1 VILLLLAAAAANAA
15 ETVSI
20 PFRAVVGSEELA
32 CGRKYAGVGLSKSV
46 ITPRDF
52 RFYIH
57 NVRLLDE
64 AGKEWPVDLAQDGK
78 WVLDDVALLDFED
91 GSAGCRNGSP
101 ETNRVVTGT
110 VPAGHVYRG
119 LRFTLGVPFAK
130 NHSDLMAM
138 PSPLNLTAM
147 GWVWNAGRRFAR
159 IELATATRAFSIH
172 LGSTGCTPDAPN
184 SPPAKC
190 VSPNRAEVELK
201 DFEPGRS
208 VVQADLGALLRDSDV
223 ERGGACESDPATAAC
238 APLFAHFGLPFAGH
252 AAGAQ
257 DFFRVG
263 LP

>member
-1 VILLLLAAAAANAA
+1 MILLLLAAAAANGA

-32 CGRKYAGVGLSKSV
+32 CGRKYTGVGLSRSV

-52 RFYIH
+52 RLYIH

-138 PSPLNLTAM
+138 PSPHGDGLGVECGAAICPDRTGDRNPRIFHPSGQHGLHPGCAEQS
-147 GWVWNAGRRFAR
+147 AGKVRVAQPRGSGT
-159 IELATATRAFSIH
+159 EGLRAGPECGAG
-172 LGSTGCTPDAPN
+172 GSGC
-184 SPPAKC
+184 PPARFRC
-190 VSPNRAEVELK
+190 
-201 DFEPGRS
+201 
-208 VVQADLGALLRDSDV
+208 GAW
-223 ERGGACESDPATAAC
+223 RG
-238 APLFAHFGLPFAGH
+238 L
-252 AAGAQ
+252 
-257 DFFRVG
+257 
-263 LP
+263 